1 MRNKSIKI
9 VNNSAVGYNS
19 LITTGDWSYIM
30 WLAILIIS
38 VAALLL
44 GIIYMMFAVSHV
56 SFIQK
61 LAKKRRGLSL
71 FYAFILIVIFLTVM
85 SFITTLINSV
95 VIFLHQIL
103 FTMLFSLLGR
113 ILKKLF
119 NKSFP
124 SGFKVYFA
132 FITCTVYLLV
142 AFFLCKNVWLEH
154 YQLQTDKEV
163 GSIKVAVFADSHLGT
178 TFDGDGFEKLM
189 KEIEKQSPDVLLIPG
204 DFIDDSTTKEDL
216 EKACRALGNIKTRY
230 GVFFAYGNH
239 DRGYYRGESAD
250 FHEADMIKAMED
262 NGITI
267 LKDDYVL
274 IDNRFYIVGRED
286 AYSKDRK
293 DINSLLKDLDT
304 DKYIIVLDHQ
314 PNDYYNEAA
323 SSADLVLSGHTHG
336 GQLFPLTFIGE
347 LIGANDRTYGYERR
361 NNTDFIVTS
370 GISDWAIIFKTGTK
384 SEYLIID
391 IE

>member
-204 DFIDDSTTKEDL
+204 DFIDDGTTKEDL